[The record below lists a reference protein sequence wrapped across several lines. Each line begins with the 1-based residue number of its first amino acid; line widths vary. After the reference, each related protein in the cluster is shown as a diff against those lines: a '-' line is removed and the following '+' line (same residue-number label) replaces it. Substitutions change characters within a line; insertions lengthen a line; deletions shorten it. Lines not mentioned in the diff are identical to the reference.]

1 MSLLLAKTQLTGPL
15 WRQLLFAQLLL
26 LCTDSLAHAPL
37 TSKLERLDT
46 LIEEN
51 PASPELLIQRAQ
63 VYSDQGEYERAR
75 LDLDLADVLEGEQ
88 RSAFTRAV
96 MLYRTGDLD
105 GSLQQ
110 LNRVLDA
117 NPENFSALEYRARIH
132 RDLGMRLQA
141 ITDFKA
147 LVKSQTAVNPGYYL
161 AAAKLMAT
169 DDNGVEDALTLID
182 AGLLRLGL
190 IPQLQVCAVN
200 LESRLGRTELALSRL
215 FSLRDLLNNSP
226 QWKADMARLYKLNG
240 DTDVALDYYLQAQL
254 QLSGLRPTLARQQL
268 ASRVNF
274 SITQLR

>member
-1 MSLLLAKTQLTGPL
+1 
-15 WRQLLFAQLLL
+15 
-26 LCTDSLAHAPL
+26 
-37 TSKLERLDT
+37 
-46 LIEEN
+46 
-51 PASPELLIQRAQ
+51 
-63 VYSDQGEYERAR
+63 
-75 LDLDLADVLEGEQ
+75 
-88 RSAFTRAV
+88 
-96 MLYRTGDLD
+96 
-105 GSLQQ
+105 
-110 LNRVLDA
+110 
-117 NPENFSALEYRARIH
+117 
-132 RDLGMRLQA
+132 
-141 ITDFKA
+141 
-147 LVKSQTAVNPGYYL
+147 
-161 AAAKLMAT
+161 MAT